1 MWWEENSLRAEQ
13 LLAVGR
19 RIPVGLEERNS
30 KVPDKTGG
38 EIRIAGHEKKALQ
51 KREAGYLHGREKAQ
65 PLFFLLPEQGKPVV
79 KQFRGNE
86 ETLTEFFNRGNMPE
100 ILCQD
105 PEDEKE
111 AMGRVRDDKV
121 WKDGMGMSAG
131 TNEAQ
136 DTETVPY
143 RLSSY
148 EIDQ

>member
-1 MWWEENSLRAEQ
+1 
-13 LLAVGR
+13 
-19 RIPVGLEERNS
+19 
-30 KVPDKTGG
+30 
-38 EIRIAGHEKKALQ
+38 
-51 KREAGYLHGREKAQ
+51 
-65 PLFFLLPEQGKPVV
+65 
-79 KQFRGNE
+79 
-86 ETLTEFFNRGNMPE
+86 MPE